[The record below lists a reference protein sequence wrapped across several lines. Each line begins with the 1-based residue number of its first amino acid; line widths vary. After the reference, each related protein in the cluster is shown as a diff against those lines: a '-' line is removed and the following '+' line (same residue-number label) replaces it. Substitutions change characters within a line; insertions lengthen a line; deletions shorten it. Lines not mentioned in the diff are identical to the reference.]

1 MYIRSVIIFALLSI
15 CNFLAAQ
22 DTVKVRRPDDDRF
35 CTLVICIRG
44 RCFADSLPDP
54 YLRKEQKL
62 ELRIN
67 DKCNAK
73 KRSDVFVNSFEI
85 LAVKDGKTFTSVAQS
100 SFFTEPQMKI
110 LRSLKAGELFSINN
124 VTVHAPDGFRKIE
137 NIKIIIK

>member
-1 MYIRSVIIFALLSI
+1 MYIRSVIIFVLLNI
-15 CNFLAAQ
+15 YNLLPAQ

-35 CTLVICIRG
+35 CTLIICVKD
-44 RCFADSLPDP
+44 RCFTDSLPDIKI
-54 YLRKEQKL
+54 RKDQKL

-73 KRSDVFVNSFEI
+73 KRSDVFVYSFEVS
-85 LAVKDGKTFTSVAQS
+85 AVIDGKILTSVAQS

-110 LRSLKAGELFSINN
+110 LRLLKPGESFSINN
-124 VTVHAPDGFRKIE
+124 VALHAPDAFRKIE